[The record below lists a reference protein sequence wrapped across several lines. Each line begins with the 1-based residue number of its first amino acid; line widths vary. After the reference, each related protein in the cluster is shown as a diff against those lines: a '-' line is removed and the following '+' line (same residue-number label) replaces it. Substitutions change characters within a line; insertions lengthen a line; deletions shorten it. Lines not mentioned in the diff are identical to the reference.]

1 MSNSLETIV
10 EEEEP
15 DEDNII
21 NAEILLLDECE
32 EGIEHT
38 KLKLLYLQQQY
49 TVVPSLSVT
58 ILV

>member
-1 MSNSLETIV
+1 MSNSLEAIV

-38 KLKLLYLQQQY
+38 KLKLLHLRQQY
-49 TVVPSLSVT
+49 TVVPSLSLT

>member
-1 MSNSLETIV
+1 MSNSLEAIV

-38 KLKLLYLQQQY
+38 KLKLLHLQQQY

>member
-15 DEDNII
+15 DEDDII

>member
-1 MSNSLETIV
+1 MSNSLEAIV